1 MICQAAE
8 LASRYTAVP
17 GNTRPTMGQ
26 VTEELRQLSNQMPE
40 RSQALQALEGPG
52 YSYADTEGETA
63 AFYSVGRVA
72 ALRSELAK

>member
-1 MICQAAE
+1 
-8 LASRYTAVP
+8 
-17 GNTRPTMGQ
+17 MGQ

>member
-17 GNTRPTMGQ
+17 GTMGQ